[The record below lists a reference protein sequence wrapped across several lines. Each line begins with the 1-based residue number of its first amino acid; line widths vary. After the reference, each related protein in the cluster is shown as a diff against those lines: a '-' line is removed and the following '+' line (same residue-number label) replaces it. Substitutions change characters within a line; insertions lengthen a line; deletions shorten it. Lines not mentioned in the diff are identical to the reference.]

1 MNKNISK
8 MLFKN
13 EAIYLD
19 YLIINFD
26 KEDSE
31 NWGLHVWEDGF
42 KYAYRTTENSFTET
56 NKNPSNNKEQSF
68 GSLPEWNENNW
79 KFKNKKIVF
88 KNINIKQ
95 ISEFVIHKENG
106 KSEKSFDGGNL
117 KWPINDMLKIVNK
130 GGATIAEYW
139 VKKGDY
145 KVYADK
151 DYKKAVN

>member
-1 MNKNISK
+1 MNRNISK

-19 YLIINFD
+19 YLILNFD
-26 KEDSE
+26 QKSDSDQ
-31 NWGLHVWEDGF
+31 WGLHVWEDGF
-42 KYAYRTTENSFTET
+42 KYAYRTTHDSFT
-56 NKNPSNNKEQSF
+56 NNVKPSNNNEQSF

-95 ISEFVIHKENG
+95 ISEFVIHKND
-106 KSEKSFDGGNL
+106 EKSFKGGNL

-139 VKKGDY
+139 VKKDDY